1 MGRQRARTGLLRD
14 VLSCGILLCAA
25 SLFGW
30 LQIKGEMSQVKE
42 SGRHDKRQAQKLQL
56 ELQQAKQLLKKLRND
71 QQVPSPVELP
81 TV

>member
-1 MGRQRARTGLLRD
+1 M
-14 VLSCGILLCAA
+14 LSCGILHCAA
-25 SLFGW
+25 SLFDW
-30 LQIKGEMSQVKE
+30 LQIKGELSQVRE

-71 QQVPSPVELP
+71 QQVPSPLALL